1 MGIELLRANSMALI
15 IIRPS
20 EDNTYLTLGVVVIT
34 VVKCQCIGT
43 NGTEWYYKELNIIIK
58 MYGYLYLLYG
68 SYINNSVRNR
78 IPFLKLSTTYYIL
91 IFYSINSRLVI

>member
-1 MGIELLRANSMALI
+1 MGIELLRANSMAFI
-15 IIRPS
+15 IIRPN

-43 NGTEWYYKELNIIIK
+43 NGTEWCYKELNIIIK
-58 MYGYLYLLYG
+58 MYGYLYLLCG

-78 IPFLKLSTTYYIL
+78 IPFLKLYIYYIL
-91 IFYSINSRLVI
+91 YPYFLLN